1 MTQHFDA
8 IVIGMGPGGEVAA
21 DRLITAGLRVAV
33 IERELVGGECA
44 YWACIPSKTLLRPP
58 EARDAASRTAGTSKP
73 AIDWPALR
81 DYRDYMIR
89 NLDDAAQVTG
99 YEQRGATVIKGVAT
113 LVAPGQVRVN
123 EEVLEADHVI
133 VATGST
139 PLRPELEGLDGVG
152 IWTNREATTLREIP
166 RRAVVLGGSA
176 VGIELGQFLGRMGT
190 QVTVVQRA
198 TRLLDR
204 EEPRIGELI
213 HGVLTKEGLDVRLG
227 RSAVALHQQTDSRVV
242 ELDDGSRIETDVV
255 VLATGRRPN
264 TDALGFDALGITLDA
279 RGGIPIDDRCRVG
292 DGLWAIGDATGVAM
306 FTHVAMYQGRVV
318 ADNILGQDRRVN
330 YASIPRV
337 VFADP
342 ELAAVGLTSQAAV
355 AQGLDIATA
364 EIDLAKSLARPWT
377 YQTDPFGFLGVIVD
391 KTSRTLVG
399 AWAIA
404 PLASE
409 WIHQAALAIR
419 AKLPLEVLLDQ
430 VAQFPTY
437 TEAYLQALEVIDLA
451 PQWGSNTI

>member
-1 MTQHFDA
+1 
-8 IVIGMGPGGEVAA
+8 
-21 DRLITAGLRVAV
+21 
-33 IERELVGGECA
+33 
-44 YWACIPSKTLLRPP
+44 
-58 EARDAASRTAGTSKP
+58 
-73 AIDWPALR
+73 
-81 DYRDYMIR
+81 
-89 NLDDAAQVTG
+89 
-99 YEQRGATVIKGVAT
+99 
-113 LVAPGQVRVN
+113 
-123 EEVLEADHVI
+123 
-133 VATGST
+133 
-139 PLRPELEGLDGVG
+139 
-152 IWTNREATTLREIP
+152 
-166 RRAVVLGGSA
+166 
-176 VGIELGQFLGRMGT
+176 
-190 QVTVVQRA
+190 
-198 TRLLDR
+198 
-204 EEPRIGELI
+204 
-213 HGVLTKEGLDVRLG
+213 
-227 RSAVALHQQTDSRVV
+227 
-242 ELDDGSRIETDVV
+242 
-255 VLATGRRPN
+255 
-264 TDALGFDALGITLDA
+264 
-279 RGGIPIDDRCRVG
+279 
-292 DGLWAIGDATGVAM
+292 M